1 MKTKYLSTL
10 LVALLTLPGSWL
22 QAKVVVEFAYP
33 YSQLFDVTY
42 EKILPKFYE
51 AHPNIELPDAPEG
64 YVRVHET
71 NQHLY
76 SRAKI
81 GKITKDGQFEVMAV
95 SEDLIE
101 PDPFPKGYQ

>member
-1 MKTKYLSTL
+1 MQHINGYDWVEGEGGGCNWLAEK
-10 LVALLTLPGSWL
+10 AGS
-22 QAKVVVEFAYP
+22 
-33 YSQLFDVTY
+33 FD
-42 EKILPKFYE
+42 IDNIHA